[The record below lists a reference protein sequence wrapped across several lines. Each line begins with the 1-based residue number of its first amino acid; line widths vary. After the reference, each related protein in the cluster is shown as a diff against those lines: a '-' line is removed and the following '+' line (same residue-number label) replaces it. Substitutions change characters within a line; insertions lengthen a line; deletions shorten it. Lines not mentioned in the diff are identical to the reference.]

1 MIDKM
6 IDKKN
11 GNPEMPTRSPPSGG
25 ERGVRG
31 APLEADPRHRAPC
44 RGHRH
49 RGADRRLCSE
59 RFHRGEPL
67 AHEVVR

>member
-11 GNPEMPTRSPPSGG
+11 RNPEMPTRSPPSGG
-25 ERGVRG
+25 EGSVHG
-31 APLEADPRHRAPC
+31 APLEADHRHRAPW

-49 RGADRRLCSE
+49 RGADRRLRSDC
-59 RFHRGEPL
+59 FHRGERL
-67 AHEVVR
+67 APEVLP